1 VSLLNPG
8 DKPHL
13 LEEVGAI
20 LRAFPLAVYFW
31 GSLCLNAETI
41 SRRPNHG
48 WTTVEADGFSDSLIT
63 G

>member
-1 VSLLNPG
+1 
-8 DKPHL
+8 
-13 LEEVGAI
+13 
-20 LRAFPLAVYFW
+20 VYFW